1 MGRHY
6 VVVLVL
12 TWLFVIIV
20 GLYGVAEPRRMAMAE
35 QRQLSESL
43 ERGLE
48 LYARNCVQC
57 HGPLGEGCVGMPLNR
72 PEYRNVDPT
81 QERTVKQFLIRTITD
96 GRPGTGIPRWVT
108 LPDGRMASYTAMPA
122 WHKDKGGPL
131 NDMHINDLANFIM
144 KGDFTKVAGKVDELE
159 RETVEAMKKAGQDPA
174 ANPLPDGVGLT
185 AEENRRA
192 KDIFVRTGCVTCH
205 RIGARGPVYPKA
217 PDLTNL
223 GKWGLSKDFLTEW
236 IKNPSAKQNRMPV
249 LWTNYG
255 PEIDP
260 NKKEVRYNP
269 TFMPAVGMVLSDE
282 ERDLLARYLLAE
294 KKLR

>member
-1 MGRHY
+1 MRRHY
-6 VVVLVL
+6 LVVLVL

-20 GLYGVAEPRRMAMAE
+20 GAYGVAEPKRMALAE
-35 QRQLSESL
+35 KRQLDESL

-81 QERTVKQFLIRTITD
+81 QERTVKQFLIRTISD
-96 GRPGTGIPRWVT
+96 GRAGTGIPRWVT
-108 LPDGRMASYTAMPA
+108 LPDGRMASYTAMPS

-144 KGDFTKVAGKVDELE
+144 KGRFEDVPGMVGKLQS
-159 RETVEAMKKAGQDPA
+159 ETVAAMKKAGQDPDKTPMPDAIGIPA
-174 ANPLPDGVGLT
+174 AVNERGKELFVG
-185 AEENRRA
+185 R
-192 KDIFVRTGCVTCH
+192 GCVTCH
-205 RIGARGPVYPKA
+205 RVGAKGPVYPMA
-217 PDLTNL
+217 PDLTYL
-223 GKWGLSKDFLTEW
+223 GKWGLSKDFLKAW
-236 IKNPSAKQNRMPV
+236 IKNPPAKENRIPV

-255 PEIDP
+255 PDLDP

-269 TFMPAVGMVLSDE
+269 TFMPPVGATLSDAALD
-282 ERDLLARYLLAE
+282 DLVTYLLAE